1 MERFFLVLVLS
12 FLLTNCSLDNL
23 FNLNNFSNEFVEIEG
38 ERINKLVDVDMFRY
52 LEVDVNSNVEL
63 IQSDSLIVN
72 VEGYK
77 NIVDLLDIRVSN
89 SKMTIK
95 FKKSISHKS
104 ELNIKIYVPAI
115 QLVLM
120 NGSGQ
125 FNIKSWSN
133 EDRLHLKNNGSAAFM
148 VSNINH
154 IKNIFVELNGVGSFM
169 SSGESDK
176 INSMHCILNGS
187 GDINLEQFNLS
198 QVNLELNGSGN
209 IEIGESDLL
218 HATLIGSG
226 NISYKGFPKIHQKI
240 IGSGTIIQK

>member
-1 MERFFLVLVLS
+1 MYETRKITIG
-12 FLLTNCSLDNL
+12 TNPY
-23 FNLNNFSNEFVEIEG
+23 NN
-38 ERINKLVDVDMFRY
+38 
-52 LEVDVNSNVEL
+52 
-63 IQSDSLIVN
+63 
-72 VEGYK
+72 
-77 NIVDLLDIRVSN
+77 
-89 SKMTIK
+89 
-95 FKKSISHKS
+95 
-104 ELNIKIYVPAI
+104 P
-115 QLVLM
+115 
-120 NGSGQ
+120 
-125 FNIKSWSN
+125 
-133 EDRLHLKNNGSAAFM
+133 HLKNNGSAAFM